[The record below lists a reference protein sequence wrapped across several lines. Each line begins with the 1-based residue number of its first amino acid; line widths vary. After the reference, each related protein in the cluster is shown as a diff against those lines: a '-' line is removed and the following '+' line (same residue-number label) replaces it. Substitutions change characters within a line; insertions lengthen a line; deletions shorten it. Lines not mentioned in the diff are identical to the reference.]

1 MKISCVI
8 PAFNEESTIIDV
20 IKNVKKVKV
29 INEIIVVDD
38 GSTDNTY
45 KNAKSEG
52 IRVIKHAQNKGK
64 GAAIKTGIAHS
75 HGDIILFLDAD
86 LYSISPKK
94 VASILQPLE
103 NDEADFVKTSF
114 TRARGRVTELVV
126 KPFFSVIF
134 PFIKFNQPLS
144 GQFAIKRD
152 LLKEL
157 KIDDKWGVDIQIL
170 LQLVKKGVRILE
182 VDIGKLKH
190 KKQPIEN
197 LIIMSEQ
204 VIKTILSE
212 LGIIANKHKLVL
224 FDFDKTLIRES
235 SIEVVAKEFGFQ
247 KELQKLRADYENGK
261 IKDYNMTLELAS
273 LIKGRTETDFDKIF
287 KRINLRRTAKAVI
300 DRLKKRQYNVGIISV
315 AFSPIIHYFA
325 DKIGV
330 DRNNVICPILVTD
343 KHGRYTGEV
352 IAKTRHN
359 SKCCDKIICKAD
371 AAKELMKRLKVKPE
385 ESVAVGDG
393 KSDECLFRAC
403 GLSLAYKPLTSI
415 GDVNILNLAEVLIYA
430 E

>member
-1 MKISCVI
+1 MKISCII
-8 PAFNEESTIIDV
+8 PAFNEESTIINV
-20 IKNVKKVKV
+20 IKNVKKIKV
-29 INEIIVVDD
+29 INEIVVVDD

-45 KNAKSEG
+45 TNAKSEEVK
-52 IRVIKHAQNKGK
+52 VIKHAQNKGK
-64 GAAIKTGIAHS
+64 GAAIKTGVSHS
-75 HGDIILFLDAD
+75 SGDIILFLYAD

-94 VASILQPLE
+94 IASILQPLE

-126 KPFFSVIF
+126 KPLFSVIF

-170 LQLVKKGVRILE
+170 LQLVKKGVRISE

-197 LIIMSEQ
+197 LTIMSEQ
-204 VIKTILSE
+204 VIRSILSE
-212 LGIIANKHKLVL
+212 LGIIANKHKLVI

-235 SIEVVAKEFGFQ
+235 SIEIVAKEFGFK
-247 KELQKLRADYENGK
+247 KELQRLRANCKNGK
-261 IKDYNMTLELAS
+261 IRDYNLTLELANF
-273 LIKGRTETDFDKIF
+273 IKGRIEKDFEKVF
-287 KRINLRRTAKAVI
+287 KNINLRRTAKGVI
-300 DRLKKRQYNVGIISV
+300 NRLKKRQYEVGIISV

-325 DKIGV
+325 DKIGI
-330 DRNNVICPILVTD
+330 DRTNTICPILVTD
-343 KHGRYTGEV
+343 KNGKYTGEV
-352 IAKTRHN
+352 IAKTKYH

-371 AAKELMKRLKVKPE
+371 AAKELMKKLNVKPE
-385 ESVAVGDG
+385 ECIAVGDG

-403 GLSLAYKPLTSI
+403 GLSLAYKPDRKSTR
-415 GDVNILNLAEVLIYA
+415 LNSTH
-430 E
+430 

>member
-8 PAFNEESTIIDV
+8 PAFNEGSTIINV
-20 IKNVKKVKV
+20 IKTVKKVQA

-45 KNAKSEG
+45 KNAKSKKVK
-52 IRVIKHAQNKGK
+52 VIKHTQNQGK
-64 GAAIKTGIAHS
+64 GAAIKTGVSHS
-75 HGDIILFLDAD
+75 SGEIILFLDAD
-86 LYSISPKK
+86 LCSISPKMI
-94 VASILQPLE
+94 ASILQPLE

-114 TRARGRVTELVV
+114 IRARGRVTELVV
-126 KPFFSVIF
+126 KPLFSVIF

-152 LLKEL
+152 LFREL
-157 KIDDKWGVDIQIL
+157 SIDDKWGVDIQIL
-170 LQLVKKGVRILE
+170 LQLVKKGVRISE

-197 LIIMSEQ
+197 LAIMSEQ

-212 LGIIANKHKLVL
+212 LGIIANKHKLVI

-235 SIEVVAKEFGFQ
+235 SIEIVANEFGF
-247 KELQKLRADYENGK
+247 KRELQQLRAEYKAGK
-261 IKDYNMTLELAS
+261 IKDFTMTLELAS
-273 LIKGRTETDFDKIF
+273 LIKGRTETDFRRIF
-287 KRINLRRTAKAVI
+287 KKITLRRTSKGVI
-300 DRLKKRQYNVGIISV
+300 DRLRKRQYGVGIVSV

-325 DKIGV
+325 DKLGI
-330 DRNNVICPILVTD
+330 DRSNITCPILVTD
-343 KHGRYTGEV
+343 KHGKYTGEV
-352 IAKTRHN
+352 IAKTRYN

-371 AAKELMKRLKVKPE
+371 AAKDLMKKLNVKPE
-385 ESVAVGDG
+385 ECIAVGDG
-393 KSDECLFRAC
+393 KSDECLFRAS

-415 GDVNILNLAEVLIYA
+415 GDIQILNLAEVLIYA